1 MSPSW
6 TVLAGTRRPRRVARA
21 LAVAVAAVASVAAGT
36 AGSGT
41 AAVAASP
48 SAVTVKAPARGLVDR
63 HRAPKPAFASVVR
76 TYVVNTTWASLQPA
90 KGGPLVHPNAIDQ
103 AISAAR
109 KGGYALKLRVR
120 AGIDAPAWAKTLD
133 GPALTVYSTGATAKK
148 AGSVAGTIG
157 RFWTPQFAAAYQD
170 LQNKLA
176 ASYDAVPEIR
186 QTDITRCSM
195 IFAETYLRD
204 AMDRRNVQTLLRAG
218 FTRAADDVCHTQ
230 QILAHRV
237 WVRTISNLSLNPYPA
252 IRPDGTV
259 RTDLA
264 YTLAQMTYCRS
275 VLGARCSLANHS
287 VASKRLTG
295 GSYAAMYS
303 RMRALGGPI
312 DLQTATAAKIGD
324 YRQVLAFAAAMG
336 ADSIELPTGYEQWD
350 LTSLA
355 TGARAFTG

>member
-6 TVLAGTRRPRRVARA
+6 TVLAGSRKPRRLART
-21 LAVAVAAVASVAAGT
+21 LVVVLAAVASIAVAT
-36 AGSGT
+36 SGSGS

-48 SAVTVKAPARGLVDR
+48 SVTVKTPARGLVDR
-63 HRAPKPAFASVVR
+63 HRVPKPAFSGVVR
-76 TYVVNTTWASLQPA
+76 TYVVNTTWASLQPV
-90 KGGPLVHPNAIDQ
+90 KGGPLVRPNAIDQ
-103 AISAAR
+103 AIVAAR
-109 KGGYALKLRVR
+109 KGGYTLKLRVR

-133 GPALTVYSTGATAKK
+133 GPALTVYSTGASAKS

-157 RFWTPQFAAAYQD
+157 RFWTTSFATAYQD

-176 ASYDAVPEIR
+176 ATYDAVPEIR

-218 FTRAADDVCHTQ
+218 FTRAADDACHTQ
-230 QILAHRV
+230 QVLAHRV
-237 WVRTISNLSLNPYPA
+237 WARTISNLSFNPYPA
-252 IRPDGTV
+252 IRADGTV

-264 YTLAQMTYCRS
+264 YTLAQMDYCRS

-287 VASKRLTG
+287 VASKRLSG
-295 GSYAAMYS
+295 GSYGAMYA

-336 ADSIELPTGYEQWD
+336 ADSVELPTGYEQWD
-350 LTSLA
+350 LTALA